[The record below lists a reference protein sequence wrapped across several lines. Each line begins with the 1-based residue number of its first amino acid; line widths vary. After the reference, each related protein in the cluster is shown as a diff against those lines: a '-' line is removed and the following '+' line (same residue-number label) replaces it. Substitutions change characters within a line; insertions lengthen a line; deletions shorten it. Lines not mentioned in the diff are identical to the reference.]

1 MQFGPSP
8 TEFNALAMH
17 CFQSNWFPSLHAMP
31 PPTVI
36 AIAFGTCIHAP
47 FSFVYHWKYCTSLD
61 HPFDRVNHISR
72 RLDSAFI
79 HLLCAF
85 YSFGGS
91 GSVGYFLISSI
102 INAFFFA
109 KHFDAKV
116 RITNVWHNCSSMIK
130 LFLRKNNYHQKKT
143 ITFVYVFQMFYCR
156 HIFQILQDYSCTKP
170 IWNALWF
177 YNLFSTHY
185 LPWWN
190 QSMHYLL
197 NFGFICYVVL
207 REVSNGR
214 MVAFPWIS
222 WGFDDFSSDNDEN
235 CLYT

>member
-109 KHFDAKV
+109 KHFDAKIIPA
-116 RITNVWHNCSSMIK
+116 R
-130 LFLRKNNYHQKKT
+130 
-143 ITFVYVFQMFYCR
+143 
-156 HIFQILQDYSCTKP
+156 
-170 IWNALWF
+170 
-177 YNLFSTHY
+177 
-185 LPWWN
+185 N
-190 QSMHYLL
+190 QFGMLC
-197 NFGFICYVVL
+197 GFITYFLPIIYHGGIKVCTISSISALFAMWSFVKYPMGGWSHSLGFHGGLMIFPVIMMKIACTL
-207 REVSNGR
+207 EPSRDYIQNA
-214 MVAFPWIS
+214 AFCAFTHKWRFLIM
-222 WGFDDFSSDNDEN
+222 WWAYDLCRSS
-235 CLYT
+235 